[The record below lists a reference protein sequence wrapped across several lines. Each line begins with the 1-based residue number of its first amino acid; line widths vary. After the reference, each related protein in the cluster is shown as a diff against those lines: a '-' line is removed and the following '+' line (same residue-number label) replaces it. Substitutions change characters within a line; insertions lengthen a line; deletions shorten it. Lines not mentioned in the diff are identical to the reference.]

1 MRSLDAI
8 CETFV
13 PGAVEQGVPDAVLD
27 ALEHDLSPRERRR
40 LQLLLR
46 TWLPGFSR
54 LSQHRREAVLRAWR
68 DSPVPLMRTGF
79 QALRKA
85 ALAFAYMLPGRWEE
99 IGYPGP
105 LGPRDD
111 APGPRLEPLEAA
123 AGLELECDVCVVGS
137 GA

>member
-8 CETFV
+8 CETFA

-27 ALEHDLSPRERRR
+27 AIRVDLSARERGR
-40 LQLLLR
+40 LLLLLR
-46 TWLPGFSR
+46 TWLPGYGR
-54 LSQHRREAVLRAWR
+54 LTQARREAILRGWR

-85 ALAFAYMLPGRWEE
+85 SLAFAYMLPGRWEE

-105 LGPRDD
+105 LGTRED
-111 APGPRLEPLEAA
+111 APGPRLQPIRAA
-123 AGLELECDVCVVGS
+123 EGTLECDV
-137 GA
+137 